1 MGEAAE
7 AAEVAVRELRREGT
21 IPPPPGSE
29 NTARAGTPYR
39 DREATPQRERG
50 GAVQE
55 YGTRYGSCNNCG
67 EEGHYAYECKK
78 PPRKNAPARHTSS
91 EK

>member
-1 MGEAAE
+1 M
-7 AAEVAVRELRREGT
+7 ELRREDSTRRSG
-21 IPPPPGSE
+21 
-29 NTARAGTPYR
+29 NHYR
-39 DREATPQRERG
+39 DRDATPHRERI

-55 YGTRYGSCNNCG
+55 YGTRYESCNNCG

-78 PPRKNAPARHTSS
+78 PPKKNAPARHTSS